1 MPDEFSQTLHLPS
14 TTFAMRANLGTNE
27 PLTYAHWD
35 ETDLYGKIRTSR
47 QSHPLYIL
55 HDGPPYANG
64 DVHLGTALNKILKDF
79 VVRLRTMEGFNAPYV
94 PGWDCHGLP
103 IEHKVASELPDGGHS
118 TDPAEVRKLCR
129 EYAFRYVDVQREQ
142 FRRLGVIG
150 DWFNPY
156 LTLHH
161 SYEEQVIA
169 ALGTILERGYLYRGK
184 KPVHWC
190 TKCLTALAEAEVE
203 YKDLTSPSIY
213 VRFAVVPQKAGA
225 LGKFLGEKPLNLIIW
240 TTTPWTL
247 PANLAVAVHPDYE
260 YSVMPLGDETI
271 VVAEE
276 LWRTVADD
284 TGLDANLE
292 PLGKLKG
299 RELEG
304 ILAQHPFIDRQVP
317 VVLADYVTLEAG
329 TGLVHTAPGHGAE
342 DYMTGQRYGLPT
354 LAPVDIQGRFTEEA
368 TIFAGEQ
375 VFEAD
380 QKIVAMLNE
389 KGKLLWGGKNLHSY
403 PHCWRCKSPVIF
415 RATDQW
421 FVDIEHNNLR
431 EEALQATDRIEW
443 VPEGSRER
451 MRGMLLT
458 RPDWCIS
465 RQRAWGVPIPAL
477 HCAKCDEAYM
487 TPESVAIFRQLV
499 TTEGS
504 DSWFLHPISDLLP
517 AGAKCAKCG
526 SAEFRKGTDI
536 LDVWFESGCSHLGVL
551 TTREGL
557 RWPADMYLEGSDQ
570 HRGWFQL
577 SLLVSLMVKGSE
589 MSHSIVT
596 HGFTLDAE
604 GHAMHKS
611 AGNAVD
617 PQDLVRQYGAD
628 VLRLWIASI
637 DYHQDIPFDFE
648 TMDRVAEAYRRIRN
662 TFRFMLGSIEGAT
675 MPAEPTNPQDFHLL
689 DRWILGR
696 FAELTRKVQKAYD
709 EYEFHVIYHAIHNFC
724 TVDLSAIYLDTAK
737 DRLYTYAESDPD
749 RRSAVRTLGM
759 LTSGMARL
767 LAPILVH
774 TAEEVWQRL
783 PQSLRSEES
792 IHLAEFP
799 QPGTEW
805 DDERLQAD
813 FDELLEWREWIYQ
826 AIELVRAGKT
836 IGHSLDASIT
846 MTAPEK
852 ELAVLRKYENIL
864 RTFLIVS
871 EVKLAEGAN
880 KEVVVLP
887 HAGEKCPRCWI
898 HYSKLGTDP
907 AHPKVCERCA
917 NALTLEGK

>member
-35 ETDLYGKIRTSR
+35 EIDLYGKIRTSR
-47 QSHPLYIL
+47 QSRPLYIL

-79 VVRLRTMEGFNAPYV
+79 IVRQRTMEGFNAPYV

-103 IEHKVASELPDGGHS
+103 IEHKVASDLPDGGHS
-118 TDPAEVRKLCR
+118 SDPAEVRKLCR

-150 DWFNPY
+150 DWFKPY
-156 LTLHH
+156 LTLDHP
-161 SYEEQVIA
+161 YEEQVIA
-169 ALGTILERGYLYRGK
+169 ALGTILEKGYLYRGK

-213 VRFAVVPQKAGA
+213 VRFTVVSQKAGA
-225 LGKFLGEKPLNLIIW
+225 LSKFLGEKPLSLIIW

-260 YSVMPLGDETI
+260 YVVIPLADETI

-276 LWRTVADD
+276 LWRRVASD
-284 TGLDANLE
+284 TGLDANIE
-292 PLGKLKG
+292 PLSRIKG
-299 RELEG
+299 RDLEG
-304 ILAQHPFIDRQVP
+304 ILAQHPFIERQVP

-354 LAPVDIQGRFTEEA
+354 LAPVDIQGRFTPEA
-368 TIFAGEQ
+368 TIFVGEQ
-375 VFEAD
+375 VFAAD

-431 EEALQATDRIEW
+431 EEALMATDRIEW

-477 HCAKCDEAYM
+477 HCIQCDEAYM
-487 TPESVAIFRQLV
+487 TPESVAIFRKLV
-499 TTEGS
+499 ATEGS
-504 DSWFLHPISDLLP
+504 DSWLLHPIADLKP
-517 AGAKCAKCG
+517 PGAKCAKCG
-526 SAEFRKGTDI
+526 SSEFRKGTDI

-551 TTREGL
+551 TTRDGL

-577 SLLVSLMVKGSE
+577 SLLVSLMVKGAE
-589 MSHSIVT
+589 MTRSIVT

-617 PQDLVRQYGAD
+617 PQDLVKQYGSD

-662 TFRFMLGSIEGAT
+662 TFRFLLGSIEGAT
-675 MPAEPTNPQDFHLL
+675 MPAEPSNPQDFHLL

-696 FAELTRKVQKAYD
+696 FAELTRKVLKAYD

-749 RRSAVRTLGM
+749 RRSALRTLGM

-792 IHLAEFP
+792 IHLTEFP

-805 DDERLQAD
+805 DDEKLQAD

-826 AIELVRAGKT
+826 AIELVRAAKT

-846 MTAPEK
+846 VTAPEK
-852 ELAVLRKYENIL
+852 ELAILRKYENIL

-871 EVKLAEGAN
+871 EVKLAEGTN

-898 HYSKLGTDP
+898 HYPELGTDP
-907 AHPKVCERCA
+907 GHPKVCERCA
-917 NALTLEGK
+917 KALKLEGK